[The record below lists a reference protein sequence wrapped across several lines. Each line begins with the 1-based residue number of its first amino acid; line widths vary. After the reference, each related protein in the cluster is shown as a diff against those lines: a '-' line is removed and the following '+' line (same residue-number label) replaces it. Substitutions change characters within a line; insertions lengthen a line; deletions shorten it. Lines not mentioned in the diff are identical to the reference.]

1 VFILFLVV
9 FVLTVF
15 NFYIKPSAKMS
26 TTVIQAEVTPATSPI
41 PTAGDIV
48 TSMHSV
54 NVEKVPEN
62 MAIVTP
68 TPSHIKQPVPIQQ
81 NPAAAA
87 NVLAFPTLSAPVAAP
102 MKVNMPP
109 QATMVTS
116 APPCTNK
123 KAKKSKSKSNQD
135 KSSQGSQGEN
145 TGRWTAEEHR
155 LFLQGLEEH
164 GKGWKKIASL
174 IKSRT
179 VVQIRTHAQKYFQK
193 LAKARH
199 NGEEGDVSMEGRGV
213 NVNIPAAPPVLSNP
227 TQVVKRRRQVSGT
240 KRKAL
245 ADVVAS
251 AHKDAK
257 KDNRLP
263 VVSPVL
269 APFVT
274 GGEDEQLAD
283 VSPSAL
289 EDSLYRFLTPS
300 ATNFMPV
307 VTTPEP
313 YPNSVSP
320 TPQQNVENIGT
331 GVSITL
337 PSKAVLS
344 GESSPT
350 GVCDILTQP
359 EVFQSEIPQW
369 FAKGSDVDELLNEA
383 EALDWLADPGD
394 LVDNYIVPPQE
405 AVVSNEVV
413 SIEPTPVVAP
423 PAPANVPATHETGV
437 NEVVA
442 DPIQNATNIGNE
454 ALAPVVSYS
463 SMSMNELPA
472 LFDTTDDQH
481 PNKRLKLSSNN
492 LYSATTGHEASTAVD
507 AVETTTTEVEGFSV
521 FDTSFDEQAFVSALL
536 DSNDHTLSVLS

>member
-1 VFILFLVV
+1 
-9 FVLTVF
+9 
-15 NFYIKPSAKMS
+15 MS
-26 TTVIQAEVTPATSPI
+26 TTVMPAEVIPIASPV
-41 PTAGDIV
+41 PSGGDIV
-48 TSMHSV
+48 TSMQARE
-54 NVEKVPEN
+54 NVPL
-62 MAIVTP
+62 VTP
-68 TPSHIKQPVPIQQ
+68 TPSHIQQPVPIQQ
-81 NPAAAA
+81 NLTAAA
-87 NVLAFPTLSAPVAAP
+87 NVLAFPTLSPPVSAPI
-102 MKVNMPP
+102 KVNLPTQP
-109 QATMVTS
+109 TMVTS
-116 APPCTNK
+116 APPPCANK

-213 NVNIPAAPPVLSNP
+213 NVNIPAAPPVLANP

-245 ADVVAS
+245 ADVVTS

-257 KDNRLP
+257 KENRLP
-263 VVSPVL
+263 IVSPVL
-269 APFVT
+269 APFVAS
-274 GGEDEQLAD
+274 GEDEQVAD
-283 VSPSAL
+283 VSPAAL

-307 VTTPEP
+307 ATTPEP

-320 TPQQNVENIGT
+320 TPTQSIDNNTT

-344 GESSPT
+344 GETSPT
-350 GVCDILTQP
+350 GVFDIDKQP
-359 EVFQSEIPQW
+359 ELFYSEIPQW

-394 LVDNYIVPPQE
+394 LVENYIASEQP
-405 AVVSNEVV
+405 VVSNEAIVMQAV
-413 SIEPTPVVAP
+413 PQPPISVPVAQEEPTNEVADSISNVAP
-423 PAPANVPATHETGV
+423 VGT
-437 NEVVA
+437 
-442 DPIQNATNIGNE
+442 E
-454 ALAPVVSYS
+454 ALPPVVSYS

-472 LFDTTDDQH
+472 LFDATDDQN
-481 PNKRLKLSSNN
+481 PNKRLKLSNNN
-492 LYSATTGHEASTAVD
+492 LFSAINTTGHEASAAAD
-507 AVETTTTEVEGFSV
+507 AVETTTEGEGFSV
-521 FDTSFDEQAFVSALL
+521 FDTAFDEQAFVSALL
-536 DSNDHTLSVLS
+536 DSNDNSLSVLS

>member
-1 VFILFLVV
+1 
-9 FVLTVF
+9 
-15 NFYIKPSAKMS
+15 MS
-26 TTVIQAEVTPATSPI
+26 TTVMQAQVTPTGSPI
-41 PTAGDIV
+41 PVGGDIV
-48 TSMHSV
+48 TSMHMV
-54 NVEKVPEN
+54 NVEIAPEN
-62 MAIVTP
+62 VAMVTP
-68 TPSHIKQPVPIQQ
+68 TPQHIQQPVPIHQHS
-81 NPAAAA
+81 AAA
-87 NVLAFPTLSAPVAAP
+87 NVLSFPTLSPPVSAP
-102 MKVNMPP
+102 MKVNISTQP
-109 QATMVTS
+109 TMVTS
-116 APPCTNK
+116 GPLPCANK
-123 KAKKSKSKSNQD
+123 KAKKSKSKSGQD

-213 NVNIPAAPPVLSNP
+213 NVNIPAAPPVLANP

-240 KRKAL
+240 KRKSL
-245 ADVVAS
+245 ADVVSS
-251 AHKDAK
+251 AQKDARK
-257 KDNRLP
+257 ENRLP

-269 APFVT
+269 APYIGSV
-274 GGEDEQLAD
+274 EDEQLAD

-307 VTTPEP
+307 ANTPEP

-320 TPQQNVENIGT
+320 SPTMSTENTTT

-344 GESSPT
+344 GETSPT
-350 GVCDILTQP
+350 GVFDIDRHP
-359 EVFQSEIPQW
+359 ELFQSEIPQW

-394 LVDNYIVPPQE
+394 LVDNYIIAPQQQV
-405 AVVSNEVV
+405 ASNEAAMMQVV
-413 SIEPTPVVAP
+413 PIAP
-423 PAPANVPATHETGV
+423 QAPMNVPVAQEETI
-437 NEVVA
+437 EVA
-442 DPIQNATNIGNE
+442 DTVSSANPVGTE
-454 ALAPVVSYS
+454 ALPPVVSYS
-463 SMSMNELPA
+463 SISMNELPC
-472 LFDTTDDQH
+472 LFDTTDDQN

-492 LYSATTGHEASTAVD
+492 LFSAINTTGHEASAAVD
-507 AVETTTTEVEGFSV
+507 TVETTTTEVEGFSV

-536 DSNDHTLSVLS
+536 DSNDNSLSVLS

>member
-1 VFILFLVV
+1 
-9 FVLTVF
+9 
-15 NFYIKPSAKMS
+15 MS
-26 TTVIQAEVTPATSPI
+26 TTVMQAQVTPTGSPI
-41 PTAGDIV
+41 PVGGDIV
-48 TSMHSV
+48 TSMHMV
-54 NVEKVPEN
+54 NVEIAPEN
-62 MAIVTP
+62 VAMVTP
-68 TPSHIKQPVPIQQ
+68 TPQHIQQPVPIHQHS
-81 NPAAAA
+81 AAA
-87 NVLAFPTLSAPVAAP
+87 NVLSFPTLSPPVSAT
-102 MKVNMPP
+102 MKVNISTQP
-109 QATMVTS
+109 TMVTS
-116 APPCTNK
+116 CPLPCANK
-123 KAKKSKSKSNQD
+123 KAKKSKSKSGQD

-213 NVNIPAAPPVLSNP
+213 NVNIPAAPPVLANP

-240 KRKAL
+240 KRKSL
-245 ADVVAS
+245 ADVVSS
-251 AHKDAK
+251 AQKDARK
-257 KDNRLP
+257 ENRLP

-269 APFVT
+269 APYIGSV
-274 GGEDEQLAD
+274 EDEQLAD

-307 VTTPEP
+307 ANTPEP

-320 TPQQNVENIGT
+320 SPTMSTENTTT

-344 GESSPT
+344 GETSPT
-350 GVCDILTQP
+350 GVFDIDRHP
-359 EVFQSEIPQW
+359 ELFQSEIPQW

-394 LVDNYIVPPQE
+394 LVDNYIIAPQQQV
-405 AVVSNEVV
+405 ASNEAAMMQVV
-413 SIEPTPVVAP
+413 PIAP
-423 PAPANVPATHETGV
+423 QAPMNVPVAQE
-437 NEVVA
+437 EILEVA
-442 DPIQNATNIGNE
+442 DPVSSANPVGTE
-454 ALAPVVSYS
+454 ALPPVVSYS
-463 SMSMNELPA
+463 SISMNELPC
-472 LFDTTDDQH
+472 LFDTTDDQN

-492 LYSATTGHEASTAVD
+492 LFSAINTTGHEASAAVD
-507 AVETTTTEVEGFSV
+507 TVETTTTEVEGFSV

-536 DSNDHTLSVLS
+536 DSNDNSLSVLS